1 MVFCC
6 SSVAGGREIWSVT
19 REAENIFMSIHSG
32 TVFYERGKKRHKQ
45 INILFAVL
53 IFADV
58 DFIFPFSPALRPAAQ
73 RSHDMMGIGNGL
85 DVIMKGHHH
94 Q

>member
-6 SSVAGGREIWSVT
+6 SSVAGGREIWSVK

-45 INILFAVL
+45 INILFAVP

-58 DFIFPFSPALRPAAQ
+58 DFNFLFSPPLDLQLNVRMIRWALVTVL
-73 RSHDMMGIGNGL
+73 M
-85 DVIMKGHHH
+85 
-94 Q
+94 

>member
-58 DFIFPFSPALRPAAQ
+58 DFNFPFSPPLDQQLNVRMIRWALVTVL
-73 RSHDMMGIGNGL
+73 M
-85 DVIMKGHHH
+85 
-94 Q
+94 